1 MVSNRHIQEIDAILG
16 KLTKEFNKSKNK
28 NARARERWKKWIK
41 DVLIIREHL
50 IKRKRWSQMR

>member
-28 NARARERWKKWIK
+28 NARERLKKGIK
-41 DVLIIREHL
+41 EVLIIKEHL
-50 IKRKRWSQMR
+50 IKRKRRSQMR